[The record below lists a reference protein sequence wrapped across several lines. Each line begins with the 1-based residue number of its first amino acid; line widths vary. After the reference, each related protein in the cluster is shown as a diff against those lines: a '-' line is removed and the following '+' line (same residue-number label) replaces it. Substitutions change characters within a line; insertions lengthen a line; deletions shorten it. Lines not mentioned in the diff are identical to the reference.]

1 MGAQPSSDAPAPV
14 MSHENLLN
22 ITASA
27 YLQIHQNVQQSV
39 TLRQVATL
47 NCDPQH
53 KLACDTCVTGLKK
66 IVDTKYNITT
76 NDDIEA
82 TDRLIGDACAPVCL
96 CRANINMSQTSN
108 INFSTVMAPC
118 NDPSGT
124 SCPDPTKQSADQM
137 ADLIEQSLTPDAGA
151 DACPMLCRF
160 QNALYSNLAVSAHN
174 LKSAM
179 VPQTAKLNTIW
190 KETRDVYDTVVDR
203 EFQDSLQAALVFQN
217 IDVSG
222 GAYNVQI
229 DMTQTVKIVSNVMQN
244 YSELT
249 SPLDQ
254 LESRMLL
261 ETSKMVEAGSDTAE
275 RNSIRM
281 GALIVVVTFTL
292 FVIGLILACGVNRS
306 RTVTI
311 IEERAPAP
319 QASENSTSHPQR
331 PN

>member
-1 MGAQPSSDAPAPV
+1 
-14 MSHENLLN
+14 
-22 ITASA
+22 
-27 YLQIHQNVQQSV
+27 
-39 TLRQVATL
+39 
-47 NCDPQH
+47 
-53 KLACDTCVTGLKK
+53 
-66 IVDTKYNITT
+66 
-76 NDDIEA
+76 
-82 TDRLIGDACAPVCL
+82 
-96 CRANINMSQTSN
+96 
-108 INFSTVMAPC
+108 
-118 NDPSGT
+118 
-124 SCPDPTKQSADQM
+124 
-137 ADLIEQSLTPDAGA
+137 
-151 DACPMLCRF
+151 
-160 QNALYSNLAVSAHN
+160 
-174 LKSAM
+174 M